1 MNQEQYHLLRAARPS
16 GADEHDP
23 AVVAARA
30 AAAAHPG
37 MAEQLAGERALDVA
51 MGKALH
57 RAEPPPGFEAAL
69 LTAMR
74 AARGAAEP
82 PAFLEKTVLGAMQIP
97 MVSDQSNVVPF
108 RRRAWLGWGAAAAAA
123 LAAGAFQWWRTAAF
137 SMHRLSRELATISE
151 GGVRLSLMSMDPA
164 AINGWLGYYKA
175 PRPGPLPDKLAAL
188 PRKGCHL
195 YEIDGHPVSLE
206 CFLLPGM
213 RELHLF
219 CTPAAALLD
228 PPPEGAPPGL
238 RTVEGRTLATWT
250 RGGSVALLFS
260 QESTIAIGELLA

>member
-1 MNQEQYHLLRAARPS
+1 MNQDQYQLLRAARPS
-16 GADEHDP
+16 GADEREP

-30 AAAAHPG
+30 AAAAQPG
-37 MAEQLAGERALDVA
+37 MTEQLAKERAMDLA
-51 MGKALH
+51 MGTAL
-57 RAEPPPGFEAAL
+57 RKAEPPPGFEAAM

-74 AARGAAEP
+74 AARGGADP
-82 PAFLEKTVLGAMQIP
+82 PVALEETVLTAVRIP
-97 MVSDQSNVVPF
+97 PVPDKSNIVPL

-137 SMHRLSRELATISE
+137 SMHRLSRELATISAQ
-151 GGVRLSLMSMDPA
+151 GVRLSLMSMDPA
-164 AINGWLGYYKA
+164 AINGWMSYYQA

-213 RELHLF
+213 KELHLF

-228 PPPEGAPPGL
+228 PPPEGVPPGL
-238 RTVEGRTLATWT
+238 RTVHGRTLATWT
-250 RGGSVALLFS
+250 RGGQVALLFS
-260 QESTIAIGELLA
+260 QEPAAVLTELLA